1 MVFEYS
7 LWWILPIILLSLSV
21 AYFKFKKIS
30 KLPDIGFGIA
40 FLISFLRFCVL
51 FVLLALLLKP
61 AVSFFRNIKEKP
73 LLLIAQDNSASLL
86 NHKDSLYYKNEYKEF
101 LDRNIAL
108 LEEKFTVEYLT
119 FGKNVQKNRNID
131 FKEHHT
137 DIASVFNY
145 ISNNYTFR
153 RPELV
158 LLLSDGIYNTGINP
172 RYAVTP
178 YPVYTVCLGDTTEYP
193 DVYIKNVE
201 SDKFNFIKTVFPI
214 KADIA
219 AIRQKGKTIKCLL
232 KENGRT
238 IQEKS
243 IVIDSDNF
251 LKEIDFEIEA
261 LQKGVIKY
269 TVEIETGFPERTSEN
284 NKTTVYIHI
293 IDNSG
298 NISIWQTAPHPDIAA
313 IVNALNVSGIYHSTI
328 HTFDQ
333 PWTQENANLIVL
345 HNPNPENP
353 VYQQIITSLNKRK
366 TALLY
371 ILTTPEAISAF
382 ARYGKDYSVNLSPGI
397 NEYATNHFNREFPY
411 FEFTEQEI
419 NGLETYPPLI
429 VPFGEI
435 KGNAAKNMFTQKIK
449 NTPTSNMIMG
459 FYEIDGNRKAYFL
472 GEGLWK
478 WRLYSFKENGNH
490 DLFNTLINKTVTYLS
505 AKKSTERFIHDIKPL
520 YDETE
525 QTVINAELYNE
536 SYELINTPDVKMM
549 LTHDNKEYNYLLNRN
564 KDKYRIDLGNLR
576 AGEYKYKLTANLKG
590 ELFEKNG
597 IFMVRSQNPELN
609 DIIADKQLLK
619 EIAANSGGQAVELS
633 HLEELVKA
641 IQADRQFKITYKGEN
656 RNIDLSEIGL
666 LGIIL
671 LLLICTEWFL
681 LKYYVG

>member
-21 AYFKFKKIS
+21 AYAKFKKIS
-30 KLPDIGFGIA
+30 KLPDINFGIA
-40 FLISFLRFCVL
+40 FLISSLRFCVI

-73 LLLIAQDNSASLL
+73 LLIVAQDNSASLL
-86 NHKDSLYYKNEYKEF
+86 NHKDSLYYKNGYGEF

-108 LEEKFTVEYLT
+108 LEEKFTIERLT
-119 FGKNVQKNRNID
+119 FGQNVTKNGNLD

-137 DIASVFNY
+137 DIASVFSY

-153 RPELV
+153 DPELV
-158 LLLSDGIYNTGINP
+158 MLLSDGIYNSGINP
-172 RYAVTP
+172 RYVLTP

-193 DVYIKNVE
+193 DVYIKDIE

-251 LKEIDFEIEA
+251 LKEVNFEVEA
-261 LQKGVIKY
+261 RQKGIIKY
-269 TVEIETGFPERTSEN
+269 TVEVETGFPERSTEN
-284 NKTTVYIHI
+284 NKATVYIHI
-293 IDNSG
+293 MDNSG

-313 IVNALNVSGIYHSTI
+313 IVNALNVSGIYNSTI
-328 HTFDQ
+328 HAFDQ
-333 PWTQENANLIVL
+333 PWTEENTNLLIL

-353 VYQQIITSLNKRK
+353 VYQQIISSANKRK
-366 TALLY
+366 TALFYL
-371 ILTTPEAISAF
+371 LTTPESISAF
-382 ARYGKDYSVNLSPGI
+382 ARYGKEYNVNFSTGI
-397 NEYATNHFNREFPY
+397 NEYTTNIFNRDFPY

-419 NGLETYPPLI
+419 NGLEAYPPLV

-435 KGNAAKNMFTQKIK
+435 KGNASQVLLTQKIK
-449 NTPTSNMIMG
+449 NTATSNMIMG
-459 FYEIDGNRKAYFL
+459 FYELDGSRKAYFL

-478 WRLYSFKENGNH
+478 WRLYSYKENGNH
-490 DLFNTLINKTVTYLS
+490 DLFNTFVNKTVAYLA
-505 AKKSTERFIHDIKPL
+505 AKKSTERFIHDIQPL

-525 QTVINAELYNE
+525 GTVINAELYNE
-536 SYELINTPDVKMM
+536 SYELVNTPDVKMM
-549 LTHDNKEYNYLLNRN
+549 LVYDNKEYNYLLNRN

-576 AGEYKYKLTANLKG
+576 AGEYKYKLITNLKG

-597 IFMVRSQNPELN
+597 VFIVRSQNPELN

-619 EIAANSGGQAVELS
+619 EIAIHSGGKTIEVS
-633 HLEELVKA
+633 HLEELVKV
-641 IQADRQFKITYKGEN
+641 INADAQFKLTYKGEI
-656 RNIDLSEIGL
+656 RNINLNEMGL